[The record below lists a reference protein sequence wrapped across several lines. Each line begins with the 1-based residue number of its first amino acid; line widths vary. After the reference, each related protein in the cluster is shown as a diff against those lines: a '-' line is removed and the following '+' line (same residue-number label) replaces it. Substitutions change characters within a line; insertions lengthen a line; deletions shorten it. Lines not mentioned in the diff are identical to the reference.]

1 MTSVVKERDKLESSE
16 SLSALA
22 LQLEGQSAENILR
35 WASKR
40 YGARLTFATG
50 FGAEGCVL
58 IDLMGRHSLPID
70 VFTLDTGVLFEETY
84 SLWKDLES
92 R

>member
-35 WASKR
+35 WASER
-40 YGARLTFATG
+40 YGARLPLQL
-50 FGAEGCVL
+50 VL
-58 IDLMGRHSLPID
+58 VQR
-70 VFTLDTGVLFEETY
+70 VVY
-84 SLWKDLES
+84 SLT
-92 R
+92 